1 MFRKCVGGSG
11 WRAERVGDWGNGG
24 RDVCC
29 MRALSPG
36 AESQRLFDVEIGQF
50 ESVSFN
56 FSQVTGTPLVYHT
69 FLKEIKL
76 IWLPFYSLT
85 FLWPLSEISYPA
97 FFPLLFSFLFAL
109 VDL

>member
-1 MFRKCVGGSG
+1 MGEWGEGCVLY
-11 WRAERVGDWGNGG
+11 E
-24 RDVCC
+24 
-29 MRALSPG
+29 ALSPG

-76 IWLPFYSLT
+76 IC
-85 FLWPLSEISYPA
+85 LS
-97 FFPLLFSFLFAL
+97 FFVALF
-109 VDL
+109 

>member
-1 MFRKCVGGSG
+1 MLVVQVGERSGFGMGEWGEGCVLY
-11 WRAERVGDWGNGG
+11 E
-24 RDVCC
+24 
-29 MRALSPG
+29 ALSPG

-76 IWLPFYSLT
+76 ICLSFFVAPF
-85 FLWPLSEISYPA
+85 
-97 FFPLLFSFLFAL
+97 
-109 VDL
+109 

>member
-11 WRAERVGDWGNGG
+11 WRAKRVWDGG
-24 RDVCC
+24 MGEGCVLYE
-29 MRALSPG
+29 ALSPG

-76 IWLPFYSLT
+76 ICLSFFVAPF
-85 FLWPLSEISYPA
+85 
-97 FFPLLFSFLFAL
+97 
-109 VDL
+109 